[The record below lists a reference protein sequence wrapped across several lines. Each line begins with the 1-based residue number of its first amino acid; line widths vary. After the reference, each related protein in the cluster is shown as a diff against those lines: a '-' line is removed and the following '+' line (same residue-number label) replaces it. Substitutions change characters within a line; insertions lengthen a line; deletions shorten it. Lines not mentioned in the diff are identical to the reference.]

1 MDGTGERDGMGCS
14 ARDIDYP
21 VHVLRGIVET
31 GISGIDMRVTGFTGR
46 ARRKTGMGRIARWK
60 AMTRSATGCRQ
71 IGFLAPDRRL
81 VGTAD
86 KGRPVAVSVGALQGR
101 FTEYGTYPAGLR

>member
-14 ARDIDYP
+14 ARDVDYP

-31 GISGIDMRVTGFTGR
+31 RIRGIDVRVTGFTGR
-46 ARRKTGMGRIARWK
+46 ARRKTGMGGNGRRK
-60 AMTRSATGCRQ
+60 TMTCSATGCRQ
-71 IGFLAPDRRL
+71 IGCLAPDRRL

-86 KGRPVAVSVGALQGR
+86 KGRTVTVDVGTL
-101 FTEYGTYPAGLR
+101 